1 MCPLYFDET
10 MLNEYMFM
18 TRCLHLMSFDLMMSS
33 HVYNFI
39 CFIIVFAMPYVVVMS
54 SVCVIPSYV
63 HSMCHDNL
71 HHMSCRPSSTPF
83 HDFTYGFSWLQCH
96 TMCHNFGV
104 MTCHDFSV
112 MTYVICSVLYQYFR
126 VRSWFVMQQHVT
138 IVVMPCVMDS
148 LLYTV
153 SWWECHGICHD
164 FISCHVSWI
173 PCDAQYCLVYHN
185 VCVMNVINVHTLFH
199 DWIF

>member
-1 MCPLYFDET
+1 MPPLDVLWLDDEFSCLQLHMFYNCICHAICGCYVISMC
-10 MLNEYMFM
+10 
-18 TRCLHLMSFDLMMSS
+18 HS
-33 HVYNFI
+33 FI
-39 CFIIVFAMPYVVVMS
+39 CAQYVSRQLTPHVMS
-54 SVCVIPSYV
+54 S
-63 HSMCHDNL
+63 
-71 HHMSCRPSSTPF
+71 SSTPF